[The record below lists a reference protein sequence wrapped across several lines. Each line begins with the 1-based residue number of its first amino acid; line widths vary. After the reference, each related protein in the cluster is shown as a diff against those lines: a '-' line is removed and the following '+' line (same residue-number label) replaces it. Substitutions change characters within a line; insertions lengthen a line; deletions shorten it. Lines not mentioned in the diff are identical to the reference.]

1 MRWRWT
7 VFVIPL
13 LLFPLT
19 AAIRP
24 TRAASDTLRVRAIQP
39 EASAI
44 SIYEVSFTLSQPLP
58 ADGSLILTFPQPFDL
73 SRVVMAGSSTING
86 GFHVAVEGQRVILKR
101 SGLGRVIPANTKV
114 DVKFA
119 NVKNPL
125 EAREDYAVRVEVLNG
140 RQERIKAFEKTPV
153 AVKAKLSTP

>member
-13 LLFPLT
+13 LLSPLAT
-19 AAIRP
+19 TIGPAW
-24 TRAASDTLRVRAIQP
+24 AASDSLRVRAIPP
-39 EASAI
+39 ETGAV
-44 SIYEVSFTLSQPLP
+44 SIYEVSFSLSQPLP

-86 GFHVAVEGQRVILKR
+86 GFRVSVEGQRVILAR
-101 SGLGRVIPANTKV
+101 SGLGRVIPANEKV

-119 NVKNPL
+119 NVKNPP
-125 EAREDYAVRVEVLNG
+125 EPRDDYAIRVEVLNG
-140 RQERIKAFEKTPV
+140 RHERIQTFEKTPV
-153 AVKAKLSTP
+153 AVKAKVSTR